1 MEAGPFIRP
10 SARREHEDTT
20 IDAILAQLPGQ
31 LLDGFIRGLVYVA
44 IALGLT
50 IVFGMLRLVNFAHGA
65 FYAIG
70 AYVGLI
76 VAEKL
81 GLLAGLIAAPIAVA
95 LFAVVFD
102 RVILRRFYSKE
113 PTSQILVTF
122 GVAIVVQET
131 LRLIFGGTTRTF
143 PIPAALAGSFNLGF
157 TQYPTYRLLF
167 AIGIV
172 LLIVAVYLFIER
184 TDYGLIVR
192 AGIRDRTMV
201 QLLGG
206 NVKLASTIIFALGAS
221 LAGLVGAAASP
232 IYSVDPNS
240 GFSFL
245 VPSFVVV
252 VIGGLGSFWGAVLG
266 GLLVGEL
273 QSVSTLVLPAAS
285 DVIIYVVMALVLL
298 VRPSG
303 LLGESEMIRG

>member
-1 MEAGPFIRP
+1 
-10 SARREHEDTT
+10 
-20 IDAILAQLPGQ
+20 LPGQ

-70 AYVGLI
+70 AYVGLV
-76 VAEKL
+76 VAERY
-81 GLLAGLIAAPIAVA
+81 GLALALVAAPIAVA
-95 LFAVVFD
+95 AFAVLFD
-102 RVILRRFYSKE
+102 RLLLRRFYDKE

-122 GVAIVVQET
+122 GVAIVVEET
-131 LRLIFGGTTRTF
+131 LRLIFGGTTRTY
-143 PIPAALAGSFNLGF
+143 PIPAALAGSTNLGF
-157 TQYPTYRLLF
+157 TQYPTYRLAF
-167 AIGIV
+167 AAGIV
-172 LLIVAVYLFIER
+172 AIVLAVYAFIER

-206 NVKLASTIIFALGAS
+206 NVQLASTIVFALGAA

-232 IYSVDPNS
+232 VYSVDPS
-240 GFSFL
+240 TGFAFL

-266 GLLVGEL
+266 GLIVGEL
-273 QSVSTLVLPAAS
+273 GSLTTLVFPAAA
-285 DVIIYVVMALVLL
+285 DVVIYVAMALVLL

-303 LLGESEMIRG
+303 LLGESEVIRG